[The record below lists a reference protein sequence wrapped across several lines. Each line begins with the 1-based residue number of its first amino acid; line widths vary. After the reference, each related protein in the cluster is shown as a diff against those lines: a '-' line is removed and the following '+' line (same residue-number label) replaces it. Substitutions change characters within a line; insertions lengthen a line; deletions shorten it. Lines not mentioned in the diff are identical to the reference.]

1 MDDRRL
7 SNERVTVVTVV
18 AHIIQFSADLSVLLL
33 YHTQETFVKVGWI
46 KSEKYGYSSYLNCN
60 KKRPRYK
67 KSNEDAHIKFM
78 KAAFSILENF
88 PKHFADSQ

>member
-1 MDDRRL
+1 MGI
-7 SNERVTVVTVV
+7 VV
-18 AHIIQFSADLSVLLL
+18 
-33 YHTQETFVKVGWI
+33 
-46 KSEKYGYSSYLNCN
+46 YLNCN